1 MTVMTASYATSMGHP
16 ASADRATD
24 YRASVAVTMRLRHGV
39 SLGACP
45 PARESTGDRRRGRL
59 PHRSGV
65 DIRAVGVVSRCRS
78 LRPAAGCST
87 KRLISLGRCAAWLPA
102 VVSRLE
108 DTRSR
113 AFPAGPGREV
123 RRRAGRVFAA
133 RSSGAQSQRGAC
145 LRPWS
150 SPKKAVR
157 HRGQSHQREM
167 ASASRSPGKNRR
179 HRPHCRGSGCR
190 AVMLSTVLASW
201 QVVALCF

>member
-1 MTVMTASYATSMGHP
+1 MGHP

-24 YRASVAVTMRLRHGV
+24 NRASVAVTMRLRHGV

-78 LRPAAGCST
+78 QRPAAGCST

-113 AFPAGPGREV
+113 ARQGRVARSVEEPDGCFRRGRRVLSPSVRPACGRDH
-123 RRRAGRVFAA
+123 RRRRRCDTSGRATSA
-133 RSSGAQSQRGAC
+133 KC
-145 LRPWS
+145 LRP
-150 SPKKAVR
+150 R
-157 HRGQSHQREM
+157 DRRGRTDGTGRTVG
-167 ASASRSPGKNRR
+167 A
-179 HRPHCRGSGCR
+179 R
-190 AVMLSTVLASW
+190 AVARSCCPRYSLPGRLLHSVSRFL
-201 QVVALCF
+201 